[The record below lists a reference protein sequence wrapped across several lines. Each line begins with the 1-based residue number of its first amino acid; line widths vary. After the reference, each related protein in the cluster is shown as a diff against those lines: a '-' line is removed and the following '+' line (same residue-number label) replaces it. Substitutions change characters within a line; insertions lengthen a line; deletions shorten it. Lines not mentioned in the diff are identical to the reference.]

1 MSKHPRPHTPIKQAS
16 PVPKKPA
23 AAFTLVELLVVMSI
37 IALLISLLL
46 PALSKARFQAKVV
59 ICQNN
64 LRQNFLGIQMY
75 YLDYNNAK
83 WTLPH
88 ARWPGITNPPNA
100 LELHNRWA
108 PLVQGGT
115 PSGMGLPL
123 RGQYM
128 GAGDTL
134 YCPDT
139 TSAFTRINGDDNT
152 ARTFADGSS
161 NYGYV
166 SYQYRQTL
174 NRISPSLYNH
184 GSYQFDTQEG
194 NARFKR
200 VVLTDMSAGPG
211 GVQAAHQYKIA
222 NGLFFD
228 GVIRSAK
235 DGYNGTAINYAAI
248 EARYTY

>member
-1 MSKHPRPHTPIKQAS
+1 MPTTSHTYKNARQHT
-16 PVPKKPA
+16 
-23 AAFTLVELLVVMSI
+23 AFTLVELLVVMSI
-37 IALLISLLL
+37 IALLISILL
-46 PALSKARFQAKVV
+46 PALSRARFQAKVI
-59 ICQNN
+59 ICQSN

-75 YLDYNNAK
+75 YIDYTNAK

-88 ARWPGITNPPNA
+88 GRWPGVSNPPNTT
-100 LELHNRWA
+100 ELHNRWA

-123 RGQYM
+123 RGQYL
-128 GAGDTL
+128 GGGDSL

-139 TSAFTRINGDDNT
+139 TSAFTRRNGDDNT

-161 NYGYV
+161 NYGYY
-166 SYQYRQTL
+166 SYNYRPTL
-174 NRISPSLYNH
+174 NTIKPSLYNH
-184 GSYQFDTQEG
+184 GSYQFDSQEG

-200 VVLTDMSAGPG
+200 VVLTDFSAGG
-211 GVQAAHQYKIA
+211 GQAAHQYQVA

-235 DGYNGTAINYAAI
+235 DGYSGASINYAAI
-248 EARYTY
+248 EAKYVQ